1 MTVPSFQMTIK
12 TQYLKDFSVENPK
25 APHIFSALKAQP
37 QVTIQ
42 GDVLAQALDA
52 EHHEVALRLTLQM
65 MDEAAQPICIMDTLY
80 AGVFHF
86 TPALNDP
93 EHPILFI
100 EAPRYLFPFA
110 RQILVDAT
118 LHCGFPPVFIQPIDF
133 AALYHQRQEQSRQ
146 TKAAS

>member
-25 APHIFSALKAQP
+25 APHVFSALKTQP

-42 GDVLAQALDA
+42 GDVLVQALDP
-52 EHHEVALRLTLQM
+52 EHFEVALRLTLQM
-65 MDEAAQPICIMDTLY
+65 NDEAAQAICIMDTLY

-86 TPALNDP
+86 APALNNP

-100 EAPRYLFPFA
+100 EAPRYLFPFT

-118 LHCGFPPVFIQPIDF
+118 LQCGFPPVFIQPIDF
-133 AALYHQRQEQSRQ
+133 AELYHKRQV
-146 TKAAS
+146 KADS